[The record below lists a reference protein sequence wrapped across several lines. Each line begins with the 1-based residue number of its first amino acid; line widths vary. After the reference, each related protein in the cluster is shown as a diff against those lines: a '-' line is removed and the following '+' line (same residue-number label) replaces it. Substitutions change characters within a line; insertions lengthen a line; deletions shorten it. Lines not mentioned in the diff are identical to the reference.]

1 VATRTDKAG
10 SAPDTGGRP
19 AGGREQLAG
28 PVGAGLRKHREDA
41 GMSLRA
47 LAREV
52 GVSPSL
58 ISQIEH
64 GKASPSV
71 ATLYAIVS
79 VLGVSLDELFFH
91 NPRGAAAATD
101 PSSSEPQAGTG
112 QEGTPPSHWRAPSEG
127 PVLRAAN
134 RLTLTLATGVR
145 WERLTASHDPG
156 VEFLHCTYAAGGES
170 APPEELISH
179 DGSEYGIVLE
189 GRCGATVG
197 EEDYELEAGD
207 SIAFDSRTPHRI
219 WNLSDDEPMV
229 AVWTVVGRFREKAP
243 PDSPPPRRVDDQAV
257 KASSAAAAVRP

>member
-1 VATRTDKAG
+1 MATKTDKE
-10 SAPDTGGRP
+10 STSETGR
-19 AGGREQLAG
+19 ANGGREALAE
-28 PVGAGLRKHREDA
+28 PVGEGLRQHRQEA

-64 GKASPSV
+64 GKATPSV

-79 VLGVSLDELFFH
+79 KLGISLDELFFD

-101 PSSSEPQAGTG
+101 PEPARSMDPGD
-112 QEGTPPSHWRAPSEG
+112 ERTPSSHWQAPSEG

-156 VEFLHCTYAAGGES
+156 VEFLYCTYPVGGES
-170 APPEELISH
+170 APADGLMTHS
-179 DGSEYGIVLE
+179 GSEYGIILD

-197 EEDYELEAGD
+197 EDYYELEAGD

-219 WNLSDDEPMV
+219 WNLSDEKPML
-229 AVWTVVGRFREKAP
+229 AIWTVVGR
-243 PDSPPPRRVDDQAV
+243 DHDPRVG
-257 KASSAAAAVRP
+257 

>member
-1 VATRTDKAG
+1 MTTQTDKE
-10 SAPDTGGRP
+10 STSDSKRDS
-19 AGGREQLAG
+19 GGREALAE
-28 PVGAGLRKHREDA
+28 PVGEGLRQHRQEA

-64 GKASPSV
+64 GKATPSV

-79 VLGVSLDELFFH
+79 KLGISLDELFFD

-101 PSSSEPQAGTG
+101 APPARSMDPGDERTPSS
-112 QEGTPPSHWRAPSEG
+112 HWEAPSDG

-156 VEFLHCTYAAGGES
+156 VEFLYCTYPVGGES
-170 APPEELISH
+170 APADALMTHS
-179 DGSEYGIVLE
+179 GSEYGIVLE

-197 EEDYELEAGD
+197 EENYQLEAGD

-219 WNLSDDEPMV
+219 WNLSDDEPML
-229 AVWTVVGRFREKAP
+229 AIWTVVGR
-243 PDSPPPRRVDDQAV
+243 DHDPRV
-257 KASSAAAAVRP
+257 S

>member
-1 VATRTDKAG
+1 VATKTERAG
-10 SAPDTGGRP
+10 SASDKGARA
-19 AGGREQLAG
+19 AGGREQLAE
-28 PVGAGLRKHREDA
+28 PVGAGLRKHREEA

-101 PSSSEPQAGTG
+101 PSGAERDAGHG
-112 QEGTPPSHWRAPSEG
+112 HEGTPASHWEAPSEG

-145 WERLTASHDPG
+145 WERLTASHDPR
-156 VEFLHCTYAAGGES
+156 VEFLHCTYPVGGES
-170 APPEELISH
+170 APADDLIAH
-179 DGSEYGIVLE
+179 HGSEYGLVLE

-197 EEDYELEAGD
+197 ADGYELEVGD

-219 WNLSDDEPMV
+219 WNLSAEEPMV
-229 AVWTVVGRFREKAP
+229 AIWTVVGRE
-243 PDSPPPRRVDDQAV
+243 DDPRVV
-257 KASSAAAAVRP
+257 